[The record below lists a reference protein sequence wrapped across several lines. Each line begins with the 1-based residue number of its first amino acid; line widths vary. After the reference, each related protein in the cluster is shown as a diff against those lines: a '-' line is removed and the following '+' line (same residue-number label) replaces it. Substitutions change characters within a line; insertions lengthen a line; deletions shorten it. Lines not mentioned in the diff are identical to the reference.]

1 MKNTTYKLGLAA
13 VAALAV
19 TLGACAEQE
28 KSLEEPD
35 AMQTVDDAQTQV
47 EQEATGVDDVAQVTE
62 GVNSADISDDPM
74 VDDDVVGDDVAVASA
89 DNDVAVAT
97 VDDADVLDGS
107 ESEEHVSTY

>member
-19 TLGACAEQE
+19 TLSACSDKGTATTEDDPT
-28 KSLEEPD
+28 L
-35 AMQTVDDAQTQV
+35 DAQTQV

-74 VDDDVVGDDVAVASA
+74 VDDDVAVASA
-89 DNDVAVAT
+89 DDDVAVAT

>member
-19 TLGACAEQE
+19 TLSACAEQE

-47 EQEATGVDDVAQVTE
+47 EQEATGVDDVA
-62 GVNSADISDDPM
+62 
-74 VDDDVVGDDVAVASA
+74 VASA
-89 DNDVAVAT
+89 DDDVAVAT

>member
-19 TLGACAEQE
+19 TLSACSDKGAATTEDDPT
-28 KSLEEPD
+28 L
-35 AMQTVDDAQTQV
+35 DAQTQV

-74 VDDDVVGDDVAVASA
+74 VGDDVAVASA
-89 DNDVAVAT
+89 DDDVAVAT

-107 ESEEHVSTY
+107 ESEEHISTY

>member
-19 TLGACAEQE
+19 TLSACAEQE

-74 VDDDVVGDDVAVASA
+74 VDDDVAVASA
-89 DNDVAVAT
+89 DDDVAVAT

>member
-74 VDDDVVGDDVAVASA
+74 VGDDVAVASA
-89 DNDVAVAT
+89 DYDVAVAT

-107 ESEEHVSTY
+107 ESEEHISTY

>member
-1 MKNTTYKLGLAA
+1 MKKSTYKLGLCAA
-13 VAALAV
+13 AAF
-19 TLGACAEQE
+19 TLTLSACSDKGAATT
-28 KSLEEPD
+28 EEDPTLD
-35 AMQTVDDAQTQV
+35 PQTQV

-74 VDDDVVGDDVAVASA
+74 VNDDVAVASA
-89 DNDVAVAT
+89 DDDIAIAT